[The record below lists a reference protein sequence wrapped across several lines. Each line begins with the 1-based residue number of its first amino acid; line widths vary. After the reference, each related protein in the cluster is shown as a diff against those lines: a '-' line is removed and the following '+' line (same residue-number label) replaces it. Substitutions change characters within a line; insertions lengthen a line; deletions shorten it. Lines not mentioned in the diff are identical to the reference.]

1 MTRIMTETAV
11 QLVGRRTALR
21 QCVLLAGIG
30 LLIAVSLYS
39 VGRGAV
45 RIPVSAVLA
54 IFFRPTGFLSRI
66 AVTEQHE
73 AVLLTIRLPRIVFAI
88 LTGAGLSASGVAMQ
102 GLFRNPLADPSLI
115 GVSSGAALGA
125 TAIIVFMD
133 SVGLTT
139 GGTPGAFSLPAAAF
153 GGGFVTAWVIYRLAT
168 RSGRTSVST
177 MLLAGIA
184 INALAQAVGG
194 LITFFATDTALRNLT
209 FWKLGSLGAATWTN
223 VGLLAPLVLIPVFG
237 FPFLSSRLNVFL
249 LGESEAHLL
258 GVPVE
263 ATKTLIVVLV
273 SVAVGGTVAFTG
285 LIAFVGLIVPHVLR
299 LVGGPDHRFLFPA
312 SAIYGA
318 ALMVVADCVART
330 VVIPAELPI
339 GILTAVFGA
348 PVFLWLLTI
357 LKRREEL
364 D

>member
-1 MTRIMTETAV
+1 MNLVTVDGVTASVEERI
-11 QLVGRRTALR
+11 ALR
-21 QCVLLAGIG
+21 RMVILGGVLVLTATV
-30 LLIAVSLYS
+30 LFS

-45 RIPVSAVLA
+45 PIPVFSVLA
-54 IFFRPTGFLSRI
+54 ILFKPLGFLKN
-66 AVTEQHE
+66 VVVPEQE
-73 AVLLTIRLPRIVFAI
+73 TAVLLTIRLPRIVFAV
-88 LTGAGLSASGVAMQ
+88 LTGAGLAASGVAMQ

-133 SVGLTT
+133 SIGMAT
-139 GGTPGAFSLPAAAF
+139 GGTLGALSLPVSAF
-153 GGGFVTAWVIYRLAT
+153 AGGFATTWLIYRMAT
-168 RSGRTSVST
+168 KNGRTSVST

-184 INALAQAVGG
+184 INALAQAVSG
-194 LITFFATDTALRNLT
+194 LLTFFATDTAIRNLT

-223 VGLLAPLVLIPVFG
+223 VAYLAPVVLVPVVF
-237 FPFLSSRLNVFL
+237 FPFLADRLNVFL
-249 LGESEAHLL
+249 LGEAEAYSL

-263 ATKTLIVVLV
+263 ATKSLIIIAV

-299 LVGGPDHRFLFPA
+299 LVGGPDHKFLFPA
-312 SAIYGA
+312 SAIFGA
-318 ALMVVADCVART
+318 ALMVAADCVART

-348 PVFLWLLTI
+348 PIFLWLLVN